1 MKGFVSRVVLILCKF
16 NCRHTCSLQMP
27 FMCPD
32 TCTRIATR
40 WRYLHSGMKSLF
52 SVHPTHVQVQLE
64 YYKCFNSSLNGCC
77 NNVVKAKNWL
87 WSKSDRV
94 YENGR
99 WNGIGEA
106 RWLIYW
112 QYDRMTQHGG
122 KSATPLTDTNRVNKL
137 PQLSRHLH
145 TILNGSFFGQET
157 VIHWRLT
164 GQWNYWEPRGWQG
177 N

>member
-1 MKGFVSRVVLILCKF
+1 
-16 NCRHTCSLQMP
+16 
-27 FMCPD
+27 
-32 TCTRIATR
+32 
-40 WRYLHSGMKSLF
+40 MKSLF
-52 SVHPTHVQVQLE
+52 SVHPTDVQVQLE
-64 YYKCFNSSLNGCC
+64 YHKCFNGSLNGCC

-112 QYDRMTQHGG
+112 QYDRMTQHGD
-122 KSATPLTDTNRVNKL
+122 KSATPHTDTNRVNKL

-145 TILNGSFFGQET
+145 TILNGSFFGQKRSY
-157 VIHWRLT
+157 ID
-164 GQWNYWEPRGWQG
+164 GWQG
-177 N
+177 NEITGNHEAGREIKLMGSTRFAGKLN